1 MRASGAIVCSGVIDG
16 QNGSDGTSPYFA
28 DIDNEMMNVACDYQG
43 KTTAAFDK
51 TVNVN
56 MWHGSS
62 QQNLT
67 KLVATLGTTSAS
79 ATGST
84 NSTNATSGNIKMT
97 VNRSSKTVRIEIANA
112 KEIAQVSDI
121 AITIACENS
130 GDKTLHLCVNGV
142 RPGSPGEKA
151 VLYDLIPSASSVKCD
166 KNNSLTPSSLTCDV
180 QRSEGASVSRATSSH
195 GTLYYRKNGDIASAS
210 DGTSLAINTGSV
222 SLAATD
228 TYVTFAFFDANG
240 TLRDKERIPV
250 VKDGSDGNDAADVQP
265 NILLRT
271 IFDRGLDFVKE
282 AWTSGGWGTSTCID
296 AATDTVVNG
305 RKSIRL
311 NASSLSS
318 VIDFQQDVYGRIK
331 TSTWYTLSFNYF
343 ATQAF
348 YTFIWDG
355 NNSHGIVDTSAGYYL
370 DGVFYNSSLG
380 IDGNHQWPASW
391 TGARHSIT
399 FKTKSSFGTTHANV
413 LFRCPAGGQVAICM
427 PKLEEGK
434 SATAYM
440 PHEDDLRGLAGSSGK
455 MCYIAG
461 EYDATIEYKSN
472 DNETVAVEVPVA
484 NSNKT
489 QLWLLAAATNVVNGV
504 HIAPTDAGQTV
515 WERGLNDYSLLR
527 TKYLFA
533 AFASLGSFIVSG
545 DFFISQY
552 GTLFT
557 SANDTTGLP
566 VYSSGQVYNGKACY
580 MYFREA
586 DPMAEDSTISVWPK
600 FRPTKCLNALT
611 GEEWSASGNVHT
623 KPNGDV
629 IFKKSLFSN
638 YAQFGSAIIEGDWL
652 ISVCGTINGLLYEG
666 SAENPAI
673 FPAGSNVPVY
683 TYFDPN
689 LPDYY
694 EFLPANDNGQNG
706 FENTSYSD
714 SEAVKVNSF
723 HVTAGRKIFL
733 VRCDCLAGN
742 TYAALFKNGA
752 KVDGTEI
759 VFEAGGADE
768 LFLAAY
774 LEEGYYELRAYN
786 DVGMF
791 GYLYGM
797 ERYSFKPNYALNL
810 REGISFQRTGVLGG
824 FSKKEKIVITTANLN
839 QYKRTDITSAVILDF
854 SKCGSYIELQYG
866 VPDNSI
872 VLPLLNSELAGRY
885 SVAQKAD
892 IRGYIGSRL
901 LIYNAGGSSRNFV
914 TKRIPAS
921 GTTNSTTIS
930 TTLGAWCFINL
941 ECVIESDSNGKEL
954 IYWKVLSTGTNV

>member
-28 DIDNEMMNVACDYQG
+28 DIDNEMVNVACDYNG

-62 QQNLT
+62 PQNLT

-84 NSTNATSGNIKMT
+84 NSANATSGNIKMT

-195 GTLYYRKNGDIASAS
+195 GTLYYRKNGDITSAS

-271 IFDRGLDFVKE
+271 LFDRGLDFVKE

-343 ATQAF
+343 ATHAF

-489 QLWLLAAATNVVNGV
+489 QLWLLVAATNVVNGV

-557 SANDTTGLP
+557 SANDTAGLP

-652 ISVCGTINGLLYEG
+652 ISVQGSMNDVLYEG
-666 SAENPAI
+666 SVESPGVY
-673 FPAGSNVPVY
+673 PAGSSIPVY
-683 TYFDPN
+683 TYFDPAV
-689 LPDYY
+689 P
-694 EFLPANDNGQNG
+694 EG
-706 FENTSYSD
+706 FEFFPTINEEFQNTSYYDSD
-714 SEAVKVNSF
+714 AVKTDSF
-723 HVTAGRKIFL
+723 YVTSGRKLFVIES
-733 VRCDCLAGN
+733 DCLAGH
-742 TYAALFKNGA
+742 TYAALFQNGT
-752 KVDGTEI
+752 KVEGTEV
-759 VFEAGGADE
+759 VFEAGGSAT
-768 LFLAAY
+768 LSLAIY
-774 LEEGYYELRAYN
+774 LVAGYYELRAYN
-786 DVGMF
+786 DVGMLS
-791 GYLYGM
+791 YMYTLKKYT
-797 ERYSFKPNYALNL
+797 FKPNYALDLKRGGTFQNYGVFNGL
-810 REGISFQRTGVLGG
+810 IKKQALLLKPDNISVYATLHG
-824 FSKKEKIVITTANLN
+824 
-839 QYKRTDITSAVILDF
+839 QYYILDLERIGTF
-854 SKCGSYIELQYG
+854 VVFQSFTSIITIELPSFSPSSTKTFYEK
-866 VPDNSI
+866 NEI
-872 VLPLLNSELAGRY
+872 RALAGT
-885 SVAQKAD
+885 K
-892 IRGYIGSRL
+892 L
-901 LIYNAGGSSRNFV
+901 LIYNYSQYPLYLGGVSYSNSN
-914 TKRIPAS
+914 IPS
-921 GTTNSTTIS
+921 GIGV
-930 TTLGAWCFINL
+930 LARQVAML
-941 ECVIESDSNGKEL
+941 ECKVAPYKNTESENNGKEMVFWQIEFASL
-954 IYWKVLSTGTNV
+954 N